1 MWLWFLVSAVAVA
14 IGLQWMSRDPGWHGK
29 AVLAALILG
38 VMIAPVADILQGF
51 AFRNPITNLLVYGFT
66 VCLYPVL
73 AVAIVCGVAW
83 LADGGDGASARRR

>member
-1 MWLWFLVSAVAVA
+1 MWLWFLVCAAAVGM
-14 IGLQWMSRDPGWHGK
+14 GLQWISRNPGWRGK

-38 VMIAPVADILQGF
+38 AMLVPLVDILQGF
-51 AFRNPITNLLVYGFT
+51 ALQNTITSLLVYGFT

-83 LADGGDGASARRR
+83 LADGGDGASARR